1 MVWLQFCLF
10 VLSWLLCPFLNL
22 GLWIFFISSRARMT
36 LLPWQVFLYM
46 LDLQV
51 QFPKIFPVDGKHA
64 FLCFNYLGFCYLFLS
79 PLQGCRSPLPP
90 TIFPGHIPFVYPQEW
105 CPWPK
110 TVNSLFHAHLES
122 ITGTLWKE
130 LPFMEKIYVQ
140 CWSAKASCPLP
151 FIDHDRSGG
160 FSPVWE
166 CELTAELCR
175 WKFLSSSAPQLFSP
189 EGTHRGLY

>member
-64 FLCFNYLGFCYLFLS
+64 FLCFNYLGFFLS
-79 PLQGCRSPLPP
+79 FPQPSARMQVPTSSHNLPRSHSLCLPP
-90 TIFPGHIPFVYPQEW
+90 GMVPMTQNCQLSLSRSLREHYRHTVKRASIYGKDLCAVLVCKGLMSSPFYWSWQEW
-105 CPWPK
+105 RIFSSLRVWA
-110 TVNSLFHAHLES
+110 NSR
-122 ITGTLWKE
+122 T
-130 LPFMEKIYVQ
+130 M
-140 CWSAKASCPLP
+140 
-151 FIDHDRSGG
+151 
-160 FSPVWE
+160 
-166 CELTAELCR
+166 
-175 WKFLSSSAPQLFSP
+175 
-189 EGTHRGLY
+189 